1 MDGEECDFEA
11 MQRQAE
17 TTRIE
22 PGLGVYL
29 PSFVPHWVATEA
41 GVSIS
46 FSIPFHTPY
55 AERGEAVTTI
65 NKQLRRIHLSP
76 RPLGRSERVD
86 TTKVVL
92 FRSLQKLTGKLGD

>member
-1 MDGEECDFEA
+1 MDGQECDFEA
-11 MQRQAE
+11 MQRRAE

-29 PSFVPHWVATEA
+29 PSFVPHWVETEA

-55 AERGEAVTTI
+55 VERGAAVMRHQQA
-65 NKQLRRIHLSP
+65 NAAAASLPAADRRFGARRQDEGAL
-76 RPLGRSERVD
+76 V
-86 TTKVVL
+86 
-92 FRSLQKLTGKLGD
+92 RSLERLRGSYGE